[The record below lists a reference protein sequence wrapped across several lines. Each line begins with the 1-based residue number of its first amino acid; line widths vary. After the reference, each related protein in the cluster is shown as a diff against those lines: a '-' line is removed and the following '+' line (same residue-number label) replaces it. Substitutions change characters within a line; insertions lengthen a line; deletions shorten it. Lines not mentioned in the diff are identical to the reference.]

1 MKPLDPR
8 KYDCKIVA
16 SDKVY
21 YSQYPFKV
29 RLIGNSINY
38 ADIDKSAAIVR
49 YVHDDFH
56 SKHMKIVDNYTR
68 HVYFKTLDAFEEFMY
83 IFGDAVNLIMGPI
96 SKSHCDALQKV
107 NSTSNYALE
116 QWEIRKNKYFGTYDT
131 KLVWDWPQVAEVYG
145 AANVVTQTHQSS
157 NWYKYFEDLG
167 DNVMS
172 VADSKTN
179 TRNTYLNEKDIEDV
193 QFFMKLQKGN
203 VIKNIIRVIIIKND

>member
-1 MKPLDPR
+1 MKPLDPK
-8 KYDCKIVA
+8 KYNCKIVG

-21 YSQYPFKV
+21 YAHYPFKV
-29 RLIGNSINY
+29 RLLGNSINY
-38 ADIDKSAAIVR
+38 EDIDKSAAIVR
-49 YVHDDFH
+49 YVHDDFR

-96 SKSHCDALQKV
+96 SKSHCEALQKV
-107 NSTSNYALE
+107 NSISNHALE
-116 QWEIRKNKYFGTYDT
+116 QWEIRTSKYFGKFDT
-131 KLVWDWPQVAEVYG
+131 KIVWDWPNVAEVYG
-145 AANVVTQTHQSS
+145 GGNHSTGRD
-157 NWYKYFEDLG
+157 WYKYFEDLG

-203 VIKNIIRVIIIKND
+203 VIKNIIRVIVIKND